1 MSKGDFAT
9 VEKNRGNMM
18 GWLVWGCAALFY
30 GFQFVLRVSPGVIA
44 ENLMRDLALDA
55 CMTGALASF
64 YYIGY
69 SIMQIPTGVILD
81 RFGPR
86 RPLVFACFLCCVG
99 ALIFGYAESL
109 TLLKVGRAFMGVGS
123 AFAFLSCVK
132 LASLYFP
139 PRILSILVGLTL
151 SVGTFGATVAGAP
164 FGMLVDAT
172 NWRVANYV
180 LAGVS
185 LVIALASWLIIRE
198 KASHVESRQESKAES
213 LVVGIE
219 SVLRNPQ
226 TWIYG
231 LYGFAMYVPLSG
243 FADLW
248 GTPFITEAY
257 QMDKTLAA
265 GVTSLFY
272 IGLGFG
278 APLWSYWATRI
289 GSYRRAMLWGA
300 ISSTLFMVAVLYL
313 PMSLYPLYAVMTL
326 AGFCAGSQFMAF
338 AAVSALHP
346 LRRTATASGVHNMLC
361 MLSGVAMQPLLGHFL
376 DLCLACDPKCVGVMG
391 RYTHDHFLTSLA
403 IVPVFLGLAIFLTL
417 MMKETFPK
425 DEQAGKV
432 A

>member
-1 MSKGDFAT
+1 MKSDPM
-9 VEKNRGNMM
+9 EKSRGNMI

-44 ENLMRDLALDA
+44 EDLMRDLALDA
-55 CMTGALASF
+55 CMTGVLASC

-69 SIMQIPTGVILD
+69 SAMQIPTGVILD

-86 RPLVFACFLCCVG
+86 RPLVFACLLCCIG
-99 ALIFGYAESL
+99 ALIFGYAQSL
-109 TLLKVGRAFMGVGS
+109 TLLQIGRTFMGVGS

-185 LVIALASWLIIRE
+185 LLIALAAWIVIRE
-198 KASHVESRQESKAES
+198 NAAHTASREENRSEPLIQ
-213 LVVGIE
+213 GIK
-219 SVLRNPQ
+219 SVLVNPQ

-257 QMDKTLAA
+257 KMDKTTAA

-289 GSYRRAMLWGA
+289 LSYRRAMMWGA
-300 ISSTLFMVAVLYL
+300 LTSTIFMTSVLYL
-313 PMSLYPLYAVMTL
+313 PMSLLPLYVVMAL

-346 LRRTATASGVHNMLC
+346 LHRTATSSGVHNMLC

-376 DLCLACDPKCVGVMG
+376 DRCLACDPKCVGVMG
-391 RYTHDHFLTSLA
+391 RYTHEHFLWSLA
-403 IVPVFLGLAIFLTL
+403 IIPVFLVIAFVLTL
-417 MMKETFPK
+417 VMKETFPRG
-425 DEQAGKV
+425 AG
-432 A
+432 AEPSA